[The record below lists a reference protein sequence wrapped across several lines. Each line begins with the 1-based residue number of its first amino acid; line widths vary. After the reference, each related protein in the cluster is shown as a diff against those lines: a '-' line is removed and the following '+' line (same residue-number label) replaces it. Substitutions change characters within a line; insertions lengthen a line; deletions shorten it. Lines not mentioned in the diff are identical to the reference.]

1 MVLKKKE
8 SEMSVVFN
16 TKNSASLMLF
26 IFEGKI
32 LSEADLTKANEA
44 LSSNKNWQIAFDLS
58 QLTHTNSSG
67 LAFMVKTLTKAR
79 INQGDVV
86 LLNPNT
92 GLNKLFEITK
102 MQEVFSIVDSIAAAE
117 NYFKN

>member
-1 MVLKKKE
+1 
-8 SEMSVVFN
+8 
-16 TKNSASLMLF
+16 
-26 IFEGKI
+26 
-32 LSEADLTKANEA
+32 
-44 LSSNKNWQIAFDLS
+44 
-58 QLTHTNSSG
+58 
-67 LAFMVKTLTKAR
+67 MVKTLTKAR

-86 LLNPNT
+86 LLNPNA